1 MQLLKQHVEALIFT
15 AEQPI
20 SREEILSCLKT
31 VYGWEPAKDELLSV
45 IAELKEKYDNEE
57 YSFELLEI
65 AEGYQ
70 FFSKKEYH
78 TAVNTLLQ
86 IKARKRL
93 STAALETLA
102 IIAYKQ
108 PISKSEI
115 EHIRGVN
122 CDYSIQ
128 KLLEKELI
136 YIQGKGD
143 GPGKPL
149 LYGTSKNFM
158 DHFGLKSVKELPKL
172 KDLHIAENEIGIP
185 SDLVETTEVPIDT
198 EDGEIMVDPDAVPAS
213 LSENQ
218 VNTDELPNENLA
230 DDNQAISLSEEEIQ
244 NETPM
249 EGHNEGMES
258 DDPDLEQHLQNG
270 ARDQES

>member
-1 MQLLKQHVEALIFT
+1 MQLLKQHVEAMIFV
-15 AEQPI
+15 AEQNI
-20 SREEILSCLKT
+20 TTDEIQSSLKT
-31 VYGWEPAKDELLSV
+31 AYGWELTKKEILEVLNEIKEQYAD
-45 IAELKEKYDNEE
+45 EKYA
-57 YSFELLEI
+57 FELVEI
-65 AEGYQ
+65 ADGFQ
-70 FFSKKEYH
+70 FLTKKEYH

-108 PISKSEI
+108 PISKSEM
-115 EHIRGVN
+115 EHLRGVS

-136 YIQGKGD
+136 VIEGKSE

-158 DHFGLKSVKELPKL
+158 DHFGLKSVKDLPKL

-185 SDLVETTEVPIDT
+185 ADLLDRMIPETENEANMTDLVKAAEDVMDT
-198 EDGEIMVDPDAVPAS
+198 P
-213 LSENQ
+213 
-218 VNTDELPNENLA
+218 LPE
-230 DDNQAISLSEEEIQ
+230 
-244 NETPM
+244 
-249 EGHNEGMES
+249 
-258 DDPDLEQHLQNG
+258 DLEQHLQTGSSQANQS
-270 ARDQES
+270 DE

>member
-1 MQLLKQHVEALIFT
+1 MQLLAQHIEALIFT
-15 AEQPI
+15 SEQPI
-20 SREEILSCLKT
+20 THEEIVSCLKT
-31 VYGWEPAKDELLSV
+31 VYGWELGKDQLREV
-45 IAELKEKYDNEE
+45 IEELKVKYLDE
-57 YSFELLEI
+57 SFAFELLEI
-65 AEGYQ
+65 ADGIQ
-70 FFSKKEYH
+70 FFTKKEYH
-78 TAVNTLLQ
+78 TAVNALLQ

-108 PISKSEI
+108 PLSKSEI

-136 YIQGKGD
+136 VIEGKSD

-172 KDLHIAENEIGIP
+172 KDLHIADNEIGMPNDLMDDDEIP
-185 SDLVETTEVPIDT
+185 VDLAPGHLIEHDEMAT
-198 EDGEIMVDPDAVPAS
+198 
-213 LSENQ
+213 SEGNQ
-218 VNTDELPNENLA
+218 EPNE
-230 DDNQAISLSEEEIQ
+230 
-244 NETPM
+244 
-249 EGHNEGMES
+249 ES
-258 DDPDLEQHLQNG
+258 ITLDENLEQHLPSAEPENE
-270 ARDQES
+270 QEP

>member
-1 MQLLKQHVEALIFT
+1 MQLLQQHIEALIFT

-20 SREEILSCLKT
+20 SADELLGCLKT
-31 VYGWEPAKDELLSV
+31 VYNWDIKKDQFRE
-45 IAELKEKYDNEE
+45 IIQELKEKYTGEE
-57 YSFELLEI
+57 FSFELREI
-65 AEGYQ
+65 ADGYQ
-70 FFSKKEYH
+70 FLTKKEYH
-78 TAVNTLLQ
+78 TAVNALLQ

-128 KLLEKELI
+128 KLLEKELVTI
-136 YIQGKGD
+136 EGKGD

-158 DHFGLKSVKELPKL
+158 DHFGLKSVKDLPKL
-172 KDLHIAENEIGIP
+172 KDLHIMDNEIGIP
-185 SDLVETTEVPIDT
+185 SDLLDALDAPVELEPGEYPLTEEVHNEADQDVIADENET
-198 EDGEIMVDPDAVPAS
+198 SDSPDR
-213 LSENQ
+213 
-218 VNTDELPNENLA
+218 NENA
-230 DDNQAISLSEEEIQ
+230 Q
-244 NETPM
+244 P
-249 EGHNEGMES
+249 G
-258 DDPDLEQHLQNG
+258 LEQHLQNG
-270 ARDQES
+270 TPDEEKSPS